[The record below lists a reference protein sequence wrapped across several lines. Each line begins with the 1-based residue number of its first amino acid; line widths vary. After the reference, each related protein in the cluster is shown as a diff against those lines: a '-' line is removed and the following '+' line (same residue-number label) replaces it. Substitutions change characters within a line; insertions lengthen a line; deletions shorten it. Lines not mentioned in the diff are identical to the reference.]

1 MDFIELRLN
10 YYAKTVIHSPFFI
23 LMTLLE
29 ILDTAIKI
37 GLGALITGIITYFNQ
52 KANLKAQQNKENK
65 EFNRN
70 LLTKISSDIEE
81 INHLIL
87 KIWAIFDF
95 EIKKPVLDKEVISD
109 RLSPLRENLFDDFN
123 LLSKNEGLLLLYDYK
138 DQQEILRRYGELV
151 GAFNSYTCFRKESV
165 SIEKTAEY
173 KASIL
178 ETRKQLY
185 QSLNKAIPK

>member
-1 MDFIELRLN
+1 
-10 YYAKTVIHSPFFI
+10 
-23 LMTLLE
+23 MTLLE

-52 KANLKAQQNKENK
+52 KVNLKAQQNKENK

-95 EIKKPVLDKEVISD
+95 E
-109 RLSPLRENLFDDFN
+109 
-123 LLSKNEGLLLLYDYK
+123 
-138 DQQEILRRYGELV
+138 
-151 GAFNSYTCFRKESV
+151 
-165 SIEKTAEY
+165 
-173 KASIL
+173 
-178 ETRKQLY
+178 
-185 QSLNKAIPK
+185 

>member
-1 MDFIELRLN
+1 
-10 YYAKTVIHSPFFI
+10 
-23 LMTLLE
+23 MTLLE

-87 KIWAIFDF
+87 KF
-95 EIKKPVLDKEVISD
+95 
-109 RLSPLRENLFDDFN
+109 
-123 LLSKNEGLLLLYDYK
+123 GLYLILKLKSLY
-138 DQQEILRRYGELV
+138 
-151 GAFNSYTCFRKESV
+151 
-165 SIEKTAEY
+165 
-173 KASIL
+173 
-178 ETRKQLY
+178 
-185 QSLNKAIPK
+185 

>member
-1 MDFIELRLN
+1 
-10 YYAKTVIHSPFFI
+10 
-23 LMTLLE
+23 MTLLE

-173 KASIL
+173 KANIL